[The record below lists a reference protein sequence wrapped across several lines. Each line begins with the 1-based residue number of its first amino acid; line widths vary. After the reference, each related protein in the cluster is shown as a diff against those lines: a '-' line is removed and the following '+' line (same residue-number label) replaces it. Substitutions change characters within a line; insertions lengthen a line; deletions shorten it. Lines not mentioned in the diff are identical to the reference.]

1 MPFNQNHAMQGS
13 TVTMEPIRGAASP
26 GWRWGPF
33 VFRLPF
39 LHSRLHWPEF
49 IQGTLVST
57 ATGLALVPV
66 LSGYFGLGFEE
77 AVAAVLLYSV
87 FLVISLYVFGEP
99 YAPGWTTAA
108 LPLAIAY
115 VAAGYPDPA
124 SRFQA
129 MTALSLTYAA
139 LVFVLG
145 ISGLGRVLMRW
156 MPDALK
162 AGILLGA
169 ALSAF
174 KQVFVDDAGRFLF
187 AQPITT
193 TLACAV
199 CLICVFSL
207 PLRRLIARYPALG
220 VMAAL
225 GLLPGFIVAGVVGP
239 LVGEV
244 SYDVQWG
251 WLMPPVGDAVA
262 KMSPFSIGWPTL
274 DMFLAGIPLVL
285 ITYIIQFGDWVTG
298 NEVIREAQPSRPDDP
313 IRIDPTRSHLSLA
326 LRNLGAGLIAPF
338 FTTQGSLWTGVHV
351 LVVNRWKQ
359 GPHAM
364 RDLHSGLL
372 SYYLMGLPFIYFL
385 LPLLTALK
393 PLLGIA
399 LSLTLMLTGFACAY
413 VAMAIPRDNI
423 SRGAALLTGAALAL
437 FQPWIGLLVGIAAC
451 VLLVGREPASPGA
464 PGPIAEDRA

>member
-1 MPFNQNHAMQGS
+1 MDSSGEGNTTMQH
-13 TVTMEPIRGAASP
+13 PNRPASP

-33 VFRLPF
+33 TFRLPF

-49 IQGTLVST
+49 IQGLLVAT

-66 LSGYFGLGFEE
+66 LNGYFGLSFEQ
-77 AVAAVLLYSV
+77 AVACVMMYSV

-115 VAAGYPDPA
+115 VAAGYPDPT

-129 MTALSLTYAA
+129 MSALMLTYAG

-145 ISGLGRVLMRW
+145 ITGLGKVLMRW
-156 MPDALK
+156 MPDTLK

-174 KQVFVDDAGRFLF
+174 KQVFVDDAGRFLY

-193 TLACAV
+193 TLACVV
-199 CLICVFSL
+199 CLICVFSQ
-207 PLRRLIARYPALG
+207 PLRRLMQRYPSLG
-220 VMAAL
+220 VLAAM
-225 GLLPGFIVAGVVGP
+225 GLLPGFIVAGLVGP

-244 SYDVQWG
+244 TYEVQWG
-251 WLMPPVGDAVA
+251 WLWPPVGEAVA
-262 KMSPFSIGWPTL
+262 RMSPFAIGWPSAQ
-274 DMFLAGIPLVL
+274 MFLAGIPLVL

-298 NEVIREAQPSRPDDP
+298 DEVLREAQPRRQDDP
-313 IRIDPTRSHLSLA
+313 IHIDATRSHLSLA
-326 LRNLGAGLIAPF
+326 IRNFAAALVAPF

-359 GPHAM
+359 GPRAIS
-364 RDLHSGLL
+364 DLHSGLM
-372 SYYLMGLPFIYFL
+372 SYYLMGLPLIYFV

-423 SRGAALLTGAALAL
+423 ARGAALLTGASLAL
-437 FQPWIGLLVGIAAC
+437 FPPWIGLLVGIAAC
-451 VLLVGREPASPGA
+451 VLLVGREEPLPGTEK
-464 PGPIAEDRA
+464 P